1 MDTFDQLYEQ
11 YSSCDNPHLLLILPK
26 ISGSLSIAG
35 STYIITAVLKKWR
48 TEKKSINPYHR
59 IMAAYSVYDIIFTF
73 FNYFLGTWMVPAE
86 TGWFGAVGTTV
97 TCSIQGFSYAFAGTA
112 CLVRWR
118 WSPLHIILL
127 NVLRLTSNVTVQIL
141 SRLPLP
147 SIFVSSNDAISFI

>member
-1 MDTFDQLYEQ
+1 M
-11 YSSCDNPHLLLILPK
+11 
-26 ISGSLSIAG
+26 SGSLSIAG

-73 FNYFLGTWMVPAE
+73 FNYFLGSWMVPAE

-112 CLVRWR
+112 CLVR
-118 WSPLHIILL
+118 
-127 NVLRLTSNVTVQIL
+127 
-141 SRLPLP
+141 
-147 SIFVSSNDAISFI
+147 